1 MDNGPDH
8 SSILDAIKCDDVVLT
23 SIITCTVDGILEVED
38 LLAAVSGDEAEIGS
52 DNTRQPS
59 AATKK
64 AAVMVSTISE
74 PDDPNRIGRIRE
86 KWHSVA
92 RLIASGLNNR
102 TVASIS
108 GYTEAYLSTLTNNP
122 AFQEILRLYSS
133 TSGAAA
139 TAQIIN
145 EQLRSLGLRSVEILG
160 QKLESGDEVS
170 VQDAIAIAKLGLDR
184 SGHGPSSTVTSTTE
198 THIIDHAELKRL
210 EAAARSD
217 SASYIIPVSRIR
229 QNLIENS

>member
-1 MDNGPDH
+1 MDNGADH
-8 SSILDAIKCDDVVLT
+8 SSILDAINCDDVVLT

-38 LLAAVSGDEAEIGS
+38 LLAAASGDEVEIAGN
-52 DNTRQPS
+52 NTRQPS
-59 AATKK
+59 AAQKK

-74 PDDPNRIGRIRE
+74 PDDPNRVGRIRE

-92 RLIASGLNNR
+92 RLMASGLNNR
-102 TVASIS
+102 MVASVS

-133 TSGAAA
+133 TSGAAT

-160 QKLESGDEVS
+160 EKLESGDEIS

-184 SGHGPSSTVTSTTE
+184 SGHGPSSTLTTTAE

-210 EAAARSD
+210 EADARSA
-217 SASYIIPVSRIR
+217 SAGYIVPVSRIR
-229 QNLIENS
+229 QNLIENN

>member
-8 SSILDAIKCDDVVLT
+8 SSILDAINCDDVVLT

-38 LLAAVSGDEAEIGS
+38 LLAAASGS
-52 DNTRQPS
+52 DESAAGVASPT

-64 AAVMVSTISE
+64 AAVMVSTITE
-74 PDDPNRIGRIRE
+74 PDDPNRVGRIRE

-92 RLIASGLNNR
+92 RLLASGLNNR
-102 TVASIS
+102 MVASIS
-108 GYTEAYLSTLTNNP
+108 GYTEPYLSTLTNNP

-133 TSGAAA
+133 TSGAAT

-160 QKLESGDEVS
+160 QKLESGEDVTI
-170 VQDAIAIAKLGLDR
+170 QDAIAIAKLGLDR
-184 SGHGPSSTVTSTTE
+184 SGHGPSSTVTSTSE
-198 THIIDHAELKRL
+198 THIIDHAELLRL
-210 EAAARSD
+210 EAAARAD
-217 SASYIIPVSRIR
+217 SASFIVPVSRIR
-229 QNLIENS
+229 QNLIENN